1 MDRAR
6 GEVMVALFLLGCA
19 PSEDDSGTTTGD
31 PFADSVVSFEP
42 GKGAGF
48 GQDELPD
55 VVLGPPDGTETGAP
69 SLDVL
74 SLGDRGVIVL
84 GLEDLA
90 LTDGEGIDLIV
101 FENPME
107 AWRETGIVAVSDDGE
122 TWTEWPCDAE
132 DEEDDFPG
140 CAGVGLVY
148 AGPDGADPTDPSTAG
163 GDAFDLADIGVAHAR
178 FVRITDSGANTY
190 DGETGGFD
198 LDAIAVVNGE

>member
-1 MDRAR
+1 ML
-6 GEVMVALFLLGCA
+6 VLLFACA
-19 PSEDDSGTTTGD
+19 SGDDPNTATGD

-55 VVLGPPDGTETGAP
+55 VVLGAPDGTEAGAP

-74 SLGDRGVIVL
+74 SLGDGGVIVL

-107 AWRETGIVAVSDDGE
+107 AWPETGIVAVSDDGE

-132 DEEDDFPG
+132 DEDDGFPG
-140 CAGVGLVY
+140 CAGVGIVY
-148 AGPDGADPTDPSTAG
+148 AGPEGADPTDPSAAG
-163 GDAFDLADIGVAHAR
+163 GDPFDLADIGVAHAR